1 MPPWME
7 ILLNLIG
14 YGGFIAIAQFHKRPN
29 TPGPRTTRLS
39 TSRLQR

>member
-14 YGGFIAIAQFHKRPN
+14 YGGFIAVAQFHKRPGEHAGAEDN
-29 TPGPRTTRLS
+29 TSLN
-39 TSRLQR
+39 